1 MENNMNKDKDKT
13 LINSYDEDIVLHRD
27 TSEEL
32 AFFHNVYSG
41 NMEAI
46 HKNCDEHRFMDSSGV
61 GLLSTNPLT
70 NIKYHM
76 VVTAAIITRGCIEN
90 GLEPERAFRMSDFY
104 IRRLDN
110 ASTLEKVEEI
120 HNSMVLDFTGKMR
133 LIKHKR
139 GISRPVTKCLDYIY
153 AHIYDRL
160 TLSDLAEYTN
170 VSASYLSRQF
180 NKEIG
185 IPLSDYIRE
194 RKIEISEELLRDT
207 DETILDIACKLS
219 FASQSHFIQ
228 AFKNVVGM
236 TPKKYRTQN
245 SEKTWS

>member
-1 MENNMNKDKDKT
+1 MPDKNIH
-13 LINSYDEDIVLHRD
+13 LNSYDEDSSVHRD

-32 AFFHNVYSG
+32 TFFHNVYSG

-61 GLLSTNPLT
+61 GLLSTKPLT

-76 VVTAAIITRGCIEN
+76 VVTAAIITRGCIEH
-90 GLEPERAFRMSDFY
+90 GLEPERAFRMSDYY

-110 ASTLEKVEEI
+110 AGTVEKVEEI

-160 TLSDLAEYTN
+160 TLKELSEHAN

-207 DETILDIACKLS
+207 DESILDIACRLS

-228 AFKNVVGM
+228 SFKNVMGI
-236 TPKKYRTQN
+236 TPKKYRAQN
-245 SEKTWS
+245 SVKKWS

>member
-1 MENNMNKDKDKT
+1 MANKPNNNH
-13 LINSYDEDIVLHRD
+13 LITYDEDSSVHRD

-32 AFFHNVYSG
+32 SFFHNVFSG

-61 GLLSTNPLT
+61 GVLSSNPLT

-76 VVTAAIITRGCIEN
+76 VVTAAIITRGCIQN
-90 GLEPERAFRMSDFY
+90 GLESERAFRMSDYY

-110 ASTLEKVEEI
+110 ATTLEKVEEI

-153 AHIYDRL
+153 SHIYDRL
-160 TLSDLAEYTN
+160 TLNDLAEYTN

-185 IPLSDYIRE
+185 IPISDYIRE

-207 DETILDIACKLS
+207 DESILDIACRLS

-228 AFKNVVGM
+228 AFKTTVGI
-236 TPKKYRTQN
+236 TPKKYRQQN
-245 SEKTWS
+245 NGKSWS